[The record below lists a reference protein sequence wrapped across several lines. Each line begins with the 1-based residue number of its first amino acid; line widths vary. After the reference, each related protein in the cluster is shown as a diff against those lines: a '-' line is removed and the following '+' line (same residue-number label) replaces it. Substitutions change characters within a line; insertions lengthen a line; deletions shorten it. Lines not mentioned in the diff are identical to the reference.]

1 MSNLR
6 RYDSGGRPYFLTSVT
21 YNRRPFL
28 LNNEQLLL
36 RTLER
41 VKTVI
46 PHEMTARVILPD
58 HFHVLD
64 VFPDD
69 SNGSQPAG
77 GIDLQIEG
85 CQPAGGIDLRGS
97 NSNGSQSAG
106 ERCSP

>member
-77 GIDLQIEG
+77 GIDL
-85 CQPAGGIDLRGS
+85 RNS
-97 NSNGSQSAG
+97 NSN
-106 ERCSP
+106 